1 MKNLGL
7 IPIVTIWITIALV
20 LVVFTIGDV
29 GFNDRMP
36 AQEVMTTVRDITKRI
51 DSLRQRSQ
59 NAVDNFV
66 ITAAVGRRVL
76 PDDGIKTFQNN
87 EAPVDITFGD
97 YTAGLG
103 ELQVVSQARTPQKP
117 LAQAV
122 GDPINEFS
130 PPRSGDGDDSEAL
143 EEAEV
148 GPKQRNGLN
157 VSASGSSGIDTE
169 SDTRPDDGDG
179 DQDASQPG
187 DTPEAGQG
195 DGGNGINAA
204 QTDGGNAGGGN
215 DNFTDGDNRD
225 SDGKGKG
232 VDAPNGQGTPD
243 SGAGNGKG
251 PSSSTGKGTPDN
263 GTSSH
268 KGPSSSTGQGP
279 PDSGAGSGKGPR
291 SSTGQGTPDSGI
303 GHETIQATLKKTTMT
318 MTMKTSA
325 RI

>member
-59 NAVDNFV
+59 NAVDNFE

-76 PDDGIKTFQNN
+76 PDDGIKTFQNS

-103 ELQVVSQARTPQKP
+103 ELQVVSQARAPQKP
-117 LAQAV
+117 LTQAV

-130 PPRSGDGDDSEAL
+130 PPGSGDGDDSEAL

-148 GPKQRNGLN
+148 GPKQRNG
-157 VSASGSSGIDTE
+157 
-169 SDTRPDDGDG
+169 
-179 DQDASQPG
+179 
-187 DTPEAGQG
+187 
-195 DGGNGINAA
+195 
-204 QTDGGNAGGGN
+204 
-215 DNFTDGDNRD
+215 
-225 SDGKGKG
+225 
-232 VDAPNGQGTPD
+232 
-243 SGAGNGKG
+243 
-251 PSSSTGKGTPDN
+251 
-263 GTSSH
+263 
-268 KGPSSSTGQGP
+268 
-279 PDSGAGSGKGPR
+279 
-291 SSTGQGTPDSGI
+291 
-303 GHETIQATLKKTTMT
+303 
-318 MTMKTSA
+318 
-325 RI
+325 